1 LSDPVP
7 KRAFRDSAIF
17 YAVLACAIVG
27 FGVLTDNELTQTI
40 IIAVAFFVVATG
52 YSWWR
57 FRQRLAR
64 EGKPQ

>member
-1 LSDPVP
+1 MPQ
-7 KRAFRDSAIF
+7 RAFRDSAIF

-40 IIAVAFFVVATG
+40 VIAVGFFVVATG

-57 FRQRLAR
+57 FRQRLNR
-64 EGKPQ
+64 EGDPR